1 MKKWMI
7 LMLAGFVA
15 LSASACAK
23 TKQAKTALQ
32 EQSAAV
38 TESAV
43 SDGAKETLGE
53 DLGPEVGNKTGAK
66 IEITDVRGKVIE
78 FDRIPQR
85 AVTTAKPFP
94 YIFYSVLGANDYLVG
109 GNPSTGKIYKESM
122 MKYMFPQWEKVDT
135 SWCDK
140 DGVVNME
147 ELLKLKPDVVFCWA
161 SSGEE
166 IKKMESA
173 GLKVVAL
180 NTASVDNVRE
190 TIRIIAAIY
199 GKEDKGDALISY
211 YEQQIA
217 EVTNQLAGIAPKDY
231 PTAIYFYDDMIV
243 SVSRYDHWMV
253 TSCAR
258 NPAAGLKG
266 KTAGVDMEQM
276 MLWNPDI
283 IYIGNFTGLQPSDLL
298 ENKQEGRDWSIL
310 KAVQNKQVYKV
321 PIGTY
326 RWDPAGVETPLM
338 IKWAAKIQYPERFKD
353 MDMRKEVSD
362 FYRQVY
368 HFTLTDQ
375 MLSEILDDVQN

>member
-7 LMLAGFVA
+7 LMFAGFIA
-15 LSASACAK
+15 LSAAGCAK
-23 TKQAKTALQ
+23 NQAETAVQ
-32 EQSAAV
+32 EQSGSLTAA
-38 TESAV
+38 SV
-43 SDGAKETLGE
+43 SDSSKEDLGE
-53 DLGPEVGNKTGAK
+53 DIDPEGGNESEKK
-66 IEITDVRGKVIE
+66 LVITDVRGKVIE
-78 FDRIPQR
+78 FDQIPQR

-94 YIFYSVLGANDYLVG
+94 YIFYSVLGPNDYLVG
-109 GNPSTGKIYKESM
+109 GNPSTAKIYKESM
-122 MKYMFPQWEKVDT
+122 MKYMFPQWENVDT

-166 IKKMESA
+166 IKKMEAA

-180 NTASVDNVRE
+180 NTASVDNVKE
-190 TIRIIAAIY
+190 TIRIVSAIY
-199 GKEDKGDALISY
+199 AKEEKGDALISY
-211 YEQQIA
+211 YEQQIG
-217 EVTNQLAGIAPKDY
+217 EVTGKLADIAPEAY
-231 PTAIYFYDDMIV
+231 PTAIYLYDDMIV

-258 NPAAGLKG
+258 NPAAGLQG

-298 ENKQEGRDWSIL
+298 ENKQEGRDWSML

-338 IKWAAKIQYPERFKD
+338 IKWAAKLQYPERFKD
-353 MDMRKEVSD
+353 MDMKKEVSD
-362 FYRQVY
+362 FYLQVY